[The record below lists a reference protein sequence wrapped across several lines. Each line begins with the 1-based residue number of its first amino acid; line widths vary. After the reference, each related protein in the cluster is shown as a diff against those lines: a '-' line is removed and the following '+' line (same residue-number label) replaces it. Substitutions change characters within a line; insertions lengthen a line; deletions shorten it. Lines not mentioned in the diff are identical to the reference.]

1 LFILTFVANVVV
13 TLISLAV
20 LPSRVA
26 IHYGANGMAN
36 GWAPNYVNA
45 LLMTGTHV
53 LLFCSIYL
61 SSRFMFAYQRMIN
74 LPNKEYWL
82 QPAILPQ
89 TKEKTSVFMWQI
101 GIALFLFFIVIG
113 LLSLQ
118 ANMAKP
124 VRLNEPILFSA
135 LGALLIYTVWWIIM
149 FFRAFRIPG
158 QRNNPNHQMH
168 NTAHR
173 RQ

>member
-1 LFILTFVANVVV
+1 MFILTFVANVVV

-74 LPNKEYWL
+74 LPNKGYWL
-82 QPAILPQ
+82 AP
-89 TKEKTSVFMWQI
+89 E
-101 GIALFLFFIVIG
+101 
-113 LLSLQ
+113 
-118 ANMAKP
+118 
-124 VRLNEPILFSA
+124 
-135 LGALLIYTVWWIIM
+135 
-149 FFRAFRIPG
+149 
-158 QRNNPNHQMH
+158 
-168 NTAHR
+168 R
-173 RQ
+173 RQATLEYLSAWMLWFGAATLCLLLAITGMVLRANLIREHRLPGWSWMIVAAYLAFAGIRLAMMLMRFYKVETDRR